1 MNFVDMFNTIE
12 STQPES
18 EQVDTQ
24 LYQPTYTDQQP
35 ANWEEAFTGFK
46 THPVL
51 YNMDGYISPYAS
63 GNWGSVSNILKTLD
77 DTSRLPA
84 LSDRIDPN
92 KIFTSDI
99 SALRVLAADQQ
110 KITKMFEKKL
120 VEGLTERGK
129 VGLDENDI
137 MAMQALTAAR
147 SAVTNINEKQITI
160 KKHIADIK
168 IKQQSTSDGNYNSS
182 DSSTG
187 KGLSAYDVGRSMM
200 DSIFEHG
207 NAVIPTT
214 EYTPAASTDDA
225 SQLIEDLIPTPENTY
240 VQYEAAG
247 PKTYVV
253 VGDSDSDAEYVTF
266 SDEGVPLP
274 DYPNPSTKIDIIDRN
289 AGTATDE
296 LLRQYP
302 LKQK

>member
-99 SALRVLAADQQ
+99 SALRVLAA
-110 KITKMFEKKL
+110 
-120 VEGLTERGK
+120 
-129 VGLDENDI
+129 
-137 MAMQALTAAR
+137 
-147 SAVTNINEKQITI
+147 
-160 KKHIADIK
+160 
-168 IKQQSTSDGNYNSS
+168 
-182 DSSTG
+182 
-187 KGLSAYDVGRSMM
+187 
-200 DSIFEHG
+200 
-207 NAVIPTT
+207 
-214 EYTPAASTDDA
+214 
-225 SQLIEDLIPTPENTY
+225 
-240 VQYEAAG
+240 
-247 PKTYVV
+247 
-253 VGDSDSDAEYVTF
+253 
-266 SDEGVPLP
+266 
-274 DYPNPSTKIDIIDRN
+274 
-289 AGTATDE
+289 
-296 LLRQYP
+296 
-302 LKQK
+302 

>member
-1 MNFVDMFNTIE
+1 
-12 STQPES
+12 
-18 EQVDTQ
+18 
-24 LYQPTYTDQQP
+24 
-35 ANWEEAFTGFK
+35 
-46 THPVL
+46 
-51 YNMDGYISPYAS
+51 MDGYISPYAS

-225 SQLIEDLIPTPENTY
+225 SQLIEDLIPTPSTSIKYNSSNILSVCSCNEKSKSIN
-240 VQYEAAG
+240 
-247 PKTYVV
+247 KLSNRNS
-253 VGDSDSDAEYVTF
+253 SDKIIIFTSYFRMKSSISSFLLLSKPGSTF
-266 SDEGVPLP
+266 SPALFHNKNDLAAELKSLALINLRT
-274 DYPNPSTKIDIIDRN
+274 DDLEN
-289 AGTATDE
+289 APCPI
-296 LLRQYP
+296 L
-302 LKQK
+302 